1 MTEYLSVS
9 TLTKYIKYKFDQD
22 PHLQSVLIKGELSNF
37 KKHSSGHL
45 YFNVKDNNSV
55 ISAMMFKGSA
65 SKIDFEPKEGDE
77 VLLEARVSV
86 YERRGNYQIY
96 VNKMHLDGVG
106 NLYQRL
112 EQLKK
117 KLTKEGYFDQNNKK
131 PIPKFPKKIA
141 VLTAGTGAAIRD
153 IHTTINSRYPLAEQ
167 IQISTLVQGEQAK
180 NDIIN
185 NIQQAD
191 EIGVDTIII
200 GRGGGSIEDLWNFNE
215 EDVVKA
221 IYACTTPIISAV
233 GHETDFT
240 LSDFVADIRAATPTQ
255 AAVMATPDQYELR
268 QYLQQINL
276 SLTRFIKQHLQ
287 HQRKHLEHVSSY
299 YKFQTPTLLY
309 DQQIQKRDDLE
320 KQLNLS
326 MNLAI
331 KNHQQQLQLLL
342 NKFNLKGFK
351 QNINR
356 EQLTNAQKRDDLN
369 KVMNNFIHNQKNNLA
384 RKLESLNNLSPTNT
398 MLRGYTIVN
407 KDNNVITS
415 TSDLAEN
422 DNIVLTMKDGVVDAQ
437 VKKVRC
443 NDEQ

>member
-131 PIPKFPKKIA
+131 TIPKFPKKIA

-287 HQRKHLEHVSSY
+287 QQRKHLEHVSSY

>member
-1 MTEYLSVS
+1 MADYLSVS
-9 TLTKYIKYKFDQD
+9 ALTKYIKYKFDQD

-45 YFNVKDNNSV
+45 YFNVKDKNSV
-55 ISAMMFKGSA
+55 ISAMMFKGNA
-65 SKIDFEPKEGDE
+65 SKIDFDPKEGDE

-96 VNKMHLDGVG
+96 VNKMHIDGVG
-106 NLYQRL
+106 NLYQKL

-117 KLTKEGYFDQNNKK
+117 KLTKDGFFDQNHKK
-131 PIPKFPKKIA
+131 LIPKFPQKIA

-153 IHTTINSRYPLAEQ
+153 IHTTINS
-167 IQISTLVQGEQAK
+167 
-180 NDIIN
+180 
-185 NIQQAD
+185 
-191 EIGVDTIII
+191 VDTIII

-221 IYACTTPIISAV
+221 IYFCETPIISAV

-240 LSDFVADIRAATPTQ
+240 LSDFVADVRAATPTQ

-268 QYLQQINL
+268 QYLKQTNL
-276 SLTRFIKQHLQ
+276 SLTRFIKQHMQ
-287 HQRKHLEHVSSY
+287 QQRKHLEHVSSY

-320 KQLNLS
+320 KQLSLS
-326 MNLAI
+326 MNLRI
-331 KNHQQQLQLLL
+331 KNEQQQLQLLT
-342 NKFNLKGFK
+342 NKFNLKNFK

-356 EQLTNAQKRDDLN
+356 EQLTNNQKRIDLN
-369 KVMNNFIHNQKNNLA
+369 KVINNFITNQQNKLTS
-384 RKLESLNNLSPTNT
+384 KLESLNNLSPTNT

-407 KDNNVITS
+407 KDDDVITS
-415 TSDLAEN
+415 TNDLAEN

-443 NDEQ
+443 KDE